1 MRVNMHHNAKFGGD
15 WSNGLWDMAL
25 FRFLQD
31 VGYHRPGKFKIWIF
45 LTVRRVK
52 RIKVHYSAIFRQLV
66 RYGDISIFLP
76 RADSGAV
83 SK

>member
-1 MRVNMHHNAKFGGD
+1 MPTLVVIG
-15 WSNGLWDMAL
+15 
-25 FRFLQD
+25 QT
-31 VGYHRPGKFKIWIF
+31 VYEIWHFFDFCKTLAATVLGFQNLDF

-66 RYGDISIFLP
+66 KPMLRYGDISIFLP